1 MSCSRILVVDGSAVS
16 REIVIRILS
25 GVINDVEITACAGG
39 TEALEKLAEQRYDLV
54 TTALMLADMDG
65 LDLCRRVRHSERHQ
79 STPVVVFSGDANERQ
94 IREGFDA
101 GVTDYFDKSR
111 GYPAFGQFIKA
122 FCQRN
127 TGVVGRVLYVE
138 DSLTA
143 ATLTR
148 RILERHGLQVN
159 HVTSAEEALAILER
173 NQDVPEEERDEEG
186 KFDILVTD
194 FHLEGAMN
202 GDDLL
207 HEVRTRLH
215 YSRQELPVLMITGNE
230 NEKAQVAAFHAGA
243 NDFVHKPMVEE
254 VLMARVHSLLLIRQ
268 QHDALQRQSR
278 EMEVVE
284 ATDSLTGV
292 RNRHYLLEKGD
303 SFYKQSTSRPFW
315 AMVIDIDHLSEIN
328 DVHGQLVGDHIL
340 ASMGELLNRLFPDGM
355 VVRFGGEEFAIL
367 LPRAMR
373 WDAMRR
379 AEGLRAEV
387 EALQP
392 EGVPVTVSIGL
403 AGDDDHP
410 GADLN
415 RLLTLADKAL
425 YVSKEMGRN
434 CIYYLSEEGAPTPL
448 VSELVHA

>member
-1 MSCSRILVVDGSAVS
+1 
-16 REIVIRILS
+16 
-25 GVINDVEITACAGG
+25 
-39 TEALEKLAEQRYDLV
+39 
-54 TTALMLADMDG
+54 
-65 LDLCRRVRHSERHQ
+65 
-79 STPVVVFSGDANERQ
+79 
-94 IREGFDA
+94 
-101 GVTDYFDKSR
+101 
-111 GYPAFGQFIKA
+111 
-122 FCQRN
+122 
-127 TGVVGRVLYVE
+127 
-138 DSLTA
+138 
-143 ATLTR
+143 
-148 RILERHGLQVN
+148 
-159 HVTSAEEALAILER
+159 
-173 NQDVPEEERDEEG
+173 
-186 KFDILVTD
+186 
-194 FHLEGAMN
+194 MN